1 MFLRNV
7 LLQFVA
13 ISLLKKLE
21 QALKDHSINLPKQY
35 STQ

>member
-7 LLQFVA
+7 LLQFFTKKK
-13 ISLLKKLE
+13 KKLK
-21 QALKDHSINLPKQY
+21 QALKDHSINSPKQY

>member
-7 LLQFVA
+7 LLQFFTKK
-13 ISLLKKLE
+13 KKLK
-21 QALKDHSINLPKQY
+21 QALKDHSINSPKQY